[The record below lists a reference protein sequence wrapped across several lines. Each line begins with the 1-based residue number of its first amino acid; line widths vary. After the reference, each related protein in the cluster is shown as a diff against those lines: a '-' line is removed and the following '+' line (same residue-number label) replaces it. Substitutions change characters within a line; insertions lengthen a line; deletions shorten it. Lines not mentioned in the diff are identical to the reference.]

1 MGVEMHYLLE
11 GSSNQSFYSLIDS
24 WGQNWRQLFVLYATT
39 RKSASSPAYDEVVAQ
54 EKTRSEIVDTQNS
67 KIKSARIVIEAPPEK
82 IFSILSNPR
91 RHKDF
96 DGSQTITENISGPEE
111 LILGSKFGMKM
122 HLGINYR
129 ILNTVVEYK
138 KNELIA
144 WRHLGRW
151 RWRYE
156 LMDLGNGSTRVTE
169 SFDGTFAPV
178 ISQVWLNFRKAY
190 PWTQMA
196 VAKTLVRLKKIAEAS

>member
-1 MGVEMHYLLE
+1 MAE
-11 GSSNQSFYSLIDS
+11 
-24 WGQNWRQLFVLYATT
+24 
-39 RKSASSPAYDEVVAQ
+39 
-54 EKTRSEIVDTQNS
+54 EKIRSEIVDTQNS

-82 IFSILSNPR
+82 IFAILSNPR

-138 KNELIA
+138 KNELIPPSPSPQMSPSNQ
-144 WRHLGRW
+144 LI
-151 RWRYE
+151 
-156 LMDLGNGSTRVTE
+156 LLVFNDCIQN
-169 SFDGTFAPV
+169 PV
-178 ISQVWLNFRKAY
+178 IDAQVHFHSKFRS
-190 PWTQMA
+190 
-196 VAKTLVRLKKIAEAS
+196 KK